1 MAVIFTT
8 TVDEATWVPATYI
21 ANLASVTGA
30 APEDISVEVVV
41 GGRRLASFGRRLA
54 NIDIQ
59 TTILTP
65 TPLRASQ
72 VSSVITGIV
81 ADPTSVTLGVT
92 IVAVTA
98 PTISAVTI
106 FSPPPS
112 PPPPAMTIGNNVAA
126 QETGS
131 GGDGG
136 GGVMAVAI
144 VLVVL
149 ALGLV
154 GLAVFVYIRIKNK
167 STSTIVKAVAV
178 NDVSVTATSAT
189 TDEKGGVELA
199 DESKI

>member
-8 TVDEATWVPATYI
+8 TVDDATWVPATYI

-30 APEDISVEVVV
+30 PPEDISVEVVV

-81 ADPTSVTLGVT
+81 ADPTSVSLGVT

-112 PPPPAMTIGNNVAA
+112 PLTIGNNEAA
-126 QETGS
+126 QETDGA
-131 GGDGG
+131 GGG

-149 ALGLV
+149 ALGLL

>member
-8 TVDEATWVPATYI
+8 TVDDATWVPATYI
-21 ANLASVTGA
+21 ANLASVTGSP
-30 APEDISVEVVV
+30 PEDISVEVVV

-81 ADPTSVTLGVT
+81 ADPTSVSLGVT

-112 PPPPAMTIGNNVAA
+112 PLIMGGGVAA
-126 QETGS
+126 QEADS
-131 GGDGG
+131 GGG
-136 GGVMAVAI
+136 GGVLAVAI

-154 GLAVFVYIRIKNK
+154 GLAVFVYIKIKNK

-199 DESKI
+199 DVDEKI

>member
-21 ANLASVTGA
+21 ANLADVTGA

-41 GGRRLASFGRRLA
+41 GGRRLANIGRRLA

-65 TPLRASQ
+65 TATRASQ

-112 PPPPAMTIGNNVAA
+112 PPPPAMTIGNDVAA

-131 GGDGG
+131 GGGG

-149 ALGLV
+149 ALGLL

-199 DESKI
+199 DVDEKI